1 MRVLTI
7 TAISLW
13 MLGSWQESVLRRAE
27 LSRWFAEAEHQFW
40 SDRNTAIQYEL
51 PTYREE

>member
-7 TAISLW
+7 AAIGLW
-13 MLGSWQESVLRRAE
+13 MLGAWQESVLRRAE
-27 LSRWFAEAEHQFW
+27 VVRWFAEAEHQFL